1 MPSHNRSVVLIT
13 GASSG
18 IGRACAERLHEQG
31 YHVYGTSR
39 RPTATPDVP
48 YTLLEMD
55 VTDEESVRGAVA
67 QIAEAEGRLDVVMN
81 NAGSGVAGAIE
92 DTSIEEALAQLDTNF
107 LGVMRVCRAAL
118 PVMRQQGSGLII
130 NVSSMAAFVGVP
142 FQGLYS
148 ASKFAVEGL
157 TEALK
162 LEVEPFGVKVALL
175 EPGDF
180 STGFTEH
187 RWWARAAQ
195 DGSPYDGPARRA
207 VTVMEADERNGA
219 DPAEAA
225 RVVQRIIEAENPRMR
240 YTTGPFS
247 QRVQA
252 ALRGVLPR
260 WFVEWNLRSY
270 YKLQGEG

>member
-1 MPSHNRSVVLIT
+1 MPSLNRSVVLIT

-18 IGRACAERLHEQG
+18 IGRACAGHLHEQG
-31 YHVYGTSR
+31 YRVYGTSR
-39 RPTATPDVP
+39 RPAASSDIPF
-48 YTLLEMD
+48 TLLQMD
-55 VTDEESVRGAVA
+55 VTDEESVRRAVE
-67 QIAEAEGRLDVVMN
+67 QVVEAEGRLDVVMN
-81 NAGSGVAGAIE
+81 NAGSGIAGAIE
-92 DTSIEEALAQLDTNF
+92 DTSIEEAQAQFDTNF
-107 LGVMRVCRAAL
+107 FGMMRVCRAVL
-118 PVMRQQGSGLII
+118 PVMREQGSGLII
-130 NVSSMAAFVGVP
+130 NVSSMAAFVGLP

-180 STGFTEH
+180 RTGFTSQR
-187 RWWARAAQ
+187 RWVQAAQ
-195 DGSPYDGPARRA
+195 SGSVYEAPARRA
-207 VTVMEADERNGA
+207 VTVMEADEQNGS

-225 RVVQRIIEAENPRMR
+225 RVVQRIIEAENLRMR
-240 YTTGPFS
+240 YTTGPFP

-260 WFVEWNLRSY
+260 WFIEWNLRHY
-270 YKLQGEG
+270 YQLEGED